1 MRRDELWI
9 GGLSEG
15 HPDAM
20 SFSRLLVANRGEI
33 AVRIIRAAGEA
44 GIVSVAVYPADDA
57 ASQHVALAN
66 EAFLLSGAGPAAYL
80 SIEDVIAAAIA
91 TGCDAVHPGYG
102 FLSEVPEFAEAC
114 EAAGI
119 TFVGPT
125 VQNLRDFGDKAAG
138 RTIAEKCNVPV
149 LRGSSGVA
157 TIEEAERLLAE
168 VGPGGVMIKAV
179 AGGGGRGMRAVV
191 DVADLSSAWERCRSE
206 SLAAFGNG
214 DLLVEELAGDARHV
228 EVQVIGDGTGA
239 VSHLHERECS
249 LQRRHQKLVEIAPA
263 IGLEPTLRELA
274 QKAAVAMAS
283 AVNYRGLGTFEF
295 LVFGDRVAF
304 IEANPRLQV
313 EHTITE
319 EITGLDLVRIS
330 LELAAGQTLA
340 ELGLT
345 QDLVPTPRGFAV
357 QGRINMEQMQPDGS
371 VLPTGGVI
379 TEFVSPTGPGVRVDT
394 FAYDGYETSARYDS
408 LLAKV
413 VASGPTSASAMDR
426 AARAVRDLNI
436 GGVGTNAPFIAAI
449 LERPEV
455 RTGEVTTRFVEE
467 HLAELLS
474 TVPEI
479 DLGATSAPGTVSA
492 VLQGVVVS
500 VSVAPGDVVAAGAE
514 LVVVEALKM
523 EHAIVAAEA
532 GVVTRVEVK
541 VGDAVHVGET
551 LVTVDPVDAD
561 RVDQL
566 NDHSALDLDAIRP
579 DLARLQQR
587 RAALLDSARPDAVAK
602 RHAKGRRTGVENV
615 DDLFD
620 DDTFVEYGGLVIA
633 AQRARRPLDELI
645 AKTPRDGVITGTGEV
660 NGERCVVVAYDLTVL
675 AGTQGA
681 LGYLK
686 SDRAL
691 ELAARHRMPV
701 VLFAEGGGGRA
712 GDTDIELL
720 HPSELDN
727 ASFRLLAQLSGVVP
741 LVGINAGHC
750 FAGNAVLI
758 GECDVIIATP
768 GSNIGVAG
776 PAMVEAGG
784 MGAHRAETLGTH
796 EAQVRS
802 GAVDLTA
809 EDEADAVRLARK
821 YLSYFQGPSENW
833 TAPDQRLLRQVLPEA
848 RTRSYDVRRLIEV
861 LADDDSVLELR
872 EQFGQA
878 MVTSLV
884 RIEGRP
890 VGVIANN
897 PMYISGAID
906 SDAADKAARFL
917 RLCDTFGVPVVSLCD
932 CPGIMVGPVADNG
945 GLVRHASRTMLA
957 VSTLSVPVAAIITRR
972 AYGIGGMVMLG
983 GHSRGASA
991 VVAWPSAE
999 LGPMG
1004 HEGTIRL
1011 SHGDELAAIE
1021 DPKERARR
1029 LDGLVAEL
1037 YERGGAINVAS
1048 AFEIDDV
1055 IDPAETR
1062 KLIMATFNS
1071 GLANR
1076 PPKQRPFLDVW

>member
-1 MRRDELWI
+1 
-9 GGLSEG
+9 
-15 HPDAM
+15 M
-20 SFSRLLVANRGEI
+20 SFTRLLVANRGEI

-44 GIVSVAVYPADDA
+44 GIASVSVYPADDSQ
-57 ASQHVALAN
+57 SQHVALAD
-66 EAFLLSGAGPAAYL
+66 EALLLPGAGPAAYL
-80 SIEDVIAAAIA
+80 SIDDVVAAAITA
-91 TGCDAVHPGYG
+91 GCDAVHPGYG

-114 EAAGI
+114 SAAGL

-125 VQNLRDFGDKAAG
+125 VDNLREFGDKAAG
-138 RTIAEKCNVPV
+138 RAIAEQCGVPV

-157 TIEEAERLLAE
+157 TLEEAERLLADI
-168 VGPGGVMIKAV
+168 GQGGVMIKAV
-179 AGGGGRGMRAVV
+179 AGGGGRGMRAV
-191 DVADLSSAWERCRSE
+191 ADLADLASAWERCRSE
-206 SLAAFGNG
+206 SIAAFGNG
-214 DLLVEELAGDARHV
+214 DLLVEELASNARHV

-263 IGLEPTLRELA
+263 IGLDPALREMA
-274 QKAAVAMAS
+274 QQAAVAMAKS
-283 AVNYRGLGTFEF
+283 VDYRGLGTFEF
-295 LVFGDRVAF
+295 LVFGNRVAF

-330 LELAAGQTLA
+330 IDLAAGLTLD

-345 QDLVPTPRGFAV
+345 QDLIPAPRGFAV

-371 VLPTGGVI
+371 VLPTGGTI
-379 TEFVSPTGPGVRVDT
+379 AEFVSPTGPGVRVDT

-408 LLAKV
+408 LLVKV
-413 VASGPTSASAMDR
+413 VASGATSASAMDR
-426 AARAVRDLNI
+426 AARAVRDLKI
-436 GGVGTNAPFIAAI
+436 GGVVTNASFIAAI

-455 RTGEVTTRFVEE
+455 RTGEVTTRFVEDN
-467 HLAELLS
+467 LGELLA
-474 TVPEI
+474 TMPRL
-479 DLGATSAPGTVSA
+479 DLADASLPGTVA
-492 VLQGVVVS
+492 AALQGVVV
-500 VSVAPGDVVAAGAE
+500 VVKVAPGDVVAAGAE

-523 EHAIVAAEA
+523 EHAILAAEA
-532 GVVTRVEVK
+532 GVVTRVEVAVGDSVH
-541 VGDAVHVGET
+541 VGDA
-551 LVTVDPVDAD
+551 LVSLDPVDLDA
-561 RVDQL
+561 VGQSGIQ
-566 NDHSALDLDAIRP
+566 SALDLDTIGP
-579 DLARLQQR
+579 DLARLRER
-587 RAALLDSARPDAVAK
+587 RAALLDSARPDAVAR
-602 RHAKGRRTGVENV
+602 RHAKGRRSGTENV

-620 DDTFVEYGGLVIA
+620 DDTFVEYGGLVLA
-633 AQRARRPLDELI
+633 AQRSRRPLDELI
-645 AKTPRDGVITGTGEV
+645 AKTPRDGVLTGTGEV
-660 NGERCVVVAYDLTVL
+660 NGERVVVVAYDLTVL

-727 ASFRLLAQLSGVVP
+727 ASFRLLAQLSGLVP

-758 GECDVIIATP
+758 GECDVIIATA

-784 MGAHRAETLGTH
+784 MGSHRAEDLGTH

-821 YLSYFQGPSENW
+821 YLGYFQGPVDEWS
-833 TAPDQRLLRQVLPEA
+833 AQDQRLMRQVLPET
-848 RTRSYDVRRLIEV
+848 RTRSYDVRRVIEV

-872 EQFGQA
+872 PQFGQA
-878 MVTSLV
+878 MVTALA

-897 PMYISGAID
+897 PMHLSGAID
-906 SDAADKAARFL
+906 SDASDKAARFL
-917 RLCDTFGVPVVSLCD
+917 RLCDTFGLPVVSLCD
-932 CPGIMVGPVADNG
+932 CPGIMVGPATDNG

-957 VSTLSVPVAAIITRR
+957 VSTLSVPVAAVITRR
-972 AYGIGGMVMLG
+972 SYGIGGMVMLG

-1011 SHGDELAAIE
+1011 SHGDELAAID
-1021 DPKERARR
+1021 DPGERARR
-1029 LDGLVAEL
+1029 FDGLVAEL

-1062 KLIMATFNS
+1062 RLIIATFNS

-1076 PPKQRPFLDVW
+1076 PPKRRPFLDVW

>member
-1 MRRDELWI
+1 MHRSAERTNMTLD
-9 GGLSEG
+9 
-15 HPDAM
+15 
-20 SFSRLLVANRGEI
+20 RLMIANRGEI
-33 AVRIIRAAGEA
+33 AVRLIRAAEEA
-44 GIVSVAVYPADDA
+44 GIQSVAVYPADDSG
-57 ASQHVALAN
+57 SQHVKLA
-66 EAFLLSGAGPAAYL
+66 EKSHLLPGAGPAAYL
-80 SIEDVIAAAIA
+80 SIEDVVAAAIQ

-114 EAAGI
+114 EAAGLI
-119 TFVGPT
+119 FVGPT
-125 VQNLRDFGDKAAG
+125 IDNLRDFGDKAAG
-138 RTIAEKCNVPV
+138 RAIAENCGVPV
-149 LRGSSGVA
+149 LRGTSGIA
-157 TIEEAERLLAE
+157 TLEEAGRLLSEIGA
-168 VGPGGVMIKAV
+168 GGVMIKAV
-179 AGGGGRGMRAVV
+179 AGGGGRGMRPVLDPAEL
-191 DVADLSSAWERCRSE
+191 ASAWERCRSE
-206 SLAAFGNG
+206 ALAAFGNG
-214 DLLVEELAGDARHV
+214 DLLVEELASHARHV
-228 EVQVIGDGTGA
+228 EIQIIGDGTGA

-249 LQRRHQKLVEIAPA
+249 VQRRNQKLVEIAPA
-263 IGLEPTLRELA
+263 IALDPALREIA
-274 QKAAVAMAS
+274 QQAAIVMAK

-295 LVFGDRVAF
+295 LVFGDRVTF
-304 IEANPRLQV
+304 MEANPRLQV

-330 LELAAGQTLA
+330 IDLATGKTLA

-345 QDLVPTPRGFAV
+345 QELVPAPRGFAV
-357 QGRINMEQMQPDGS
+357 QSRINMEQIQSDGT
-371 VLPTGGVI
+371 VLPTGGVVDG
-379 TEFVSPTGPGVRVDT
+379 FVSPTGPGVRVDT

-413 VASGPTSASAMDR
+413 VTSGSTSDSAID
-426 AARAVRDLNI
+426 RAVRALRDLQI
-436 GGVGTNAPFIAAI
+436 GGVVTNAPFIEAI
-449 LERPEV
+449 LDRPEL
-455 RTGEVTTRFVEE
+455 RAGLVTTRFVEE
-467 HLAELLS
+467 NLGELLA
-474 TVPEI
+474 TLPANE
-479 DLGATSAPGTVSA
+479 LGPNSEPGTVAA
-492 VLQGVVVS
+492 VMQGVVVA
-500 VSVAPGDVVAAGAE
+500 VKVAAGDVVAAGAE

-523 EHAIVAAEA
+523 EHAVVAAEA
-532 GVVTRVEVK
+532 GIVTHVEVK
-541 VGDAVHVGET
+541 LGDSVHVGEA
-551 LVTVDPVDAD
+551 LVTLDPIDEDDAG
-561 RVDQL
+561 QL
-566 NDHSALDLDAIRP
+566 ANQSAPSLDDIRP
-579 DLARLQQR
+579 DLARLRQR
-587 RAALLDSARPDAVAK
+587 RESLLDSARPDAVAK
-602 RHAKGRRTGVENV
+602 RHAKKRRTGVENV

-620 DDTFVEYGGLVIA
+620 NGTFIEYGGLALA
-633 AQRARRPLDELI
+633 AQRSRRPLDELI
-645 AKTPRDGVITGTGEV
+645 AKTPRDGVLTGTGEV

-681 LGYLK
+681 TGYRK
-686 SDRAL
+686 SDRVL

-741 LVGINAGHC
+741 LVGINAGHS

-784 MGAHRAETLGTH
+784 MGVHRPEELGTH

-809 EDEADAVRLARK
+809 QDEADAVRLARK
-821 YLSYFQGPSENW
+821 YLGYFQGSASEW
-833 TAPDQRLLRQVLPEA
+833 SVPDQRLLRHALPEA
-848 RTRSYDVRRLIEV
+848 RTRSYDVRRVIEV
-861 LADDDSVLELR
+861 LADNDSVLELR
-872 EQFGQA
+872 EQFGRA
-878 MVTSLV
+878 MVTALV

-906 SDAADKAARFL
+906 SDASDKAARFL
-917 RLCDTFGVPVVSLCD
+917 RLCDTFGLPVVSLCD
-932 CPGIMVGPVADNG
+932 CPGIMVGPAADNG

-983 GHSRGASA
+983 GNSRGASV

-1011 SHGDELAAIE
+1011 SHGAELDAMTDPEARKRRFDE
-1021 DPKERARR
+1021 
-1029 LDGLVAEL
+1029 LVAEL
-1037 YERGGAINVAS
+1037 YDRGGAINVAS

-1055 IDPAETR
+1055 IDPAESR
-1062 KLIMATFNS
+1062 RLILATFDS
-1071 GLANR
+1071 GLASR